1 MDFIKDVIK
10 IGKIIKNNILLFL
23 SFILGH
29 IEDILILGGFGIFI
43 TALFL
48 FVSNF
53 AGMIGLSVV
62 MILIGLVLSKIPKNN
77 KR

>member
-1 MDFIKDVIK
+1 M
-10 IGKIIKNNILLFL
+10 LLFL

-29 IEDILILGGFGIFI
+29 IEDILILGGCGVFI

-53 AGMIGLSVV
+53 AGMIGLSIIMV
-62 MILIGLVLSKIPKNN
+62 LIGLVLSKIPKNN
-77 KR
+77 KK